1 MRPRRRIKDL
11 YDQINDPDEVKDNP
25 ALKIGNIDLTAA
37 IAAKLK
43 QYQEGDKEEEDIED
57 LPKSFNNQSGPKA
70 DPGETL
76 IFSRI
81 LGHFEIPHSY
91 KWQESSHCWICQRY
105 RYSVI
110 LVSKSIADTFFIQP
124 RNKDKQTFL
133 DKIKHAQEKREE
145 ISGKGGD
152 FHQYGSD
159 DDEIYYD
166 ADTEDARTNHWKNN
180 QITGT
185 FSKWKTHSLLPLGEF
200 IKRIKKNQEPSVTV
214 VQIEK
219 SQYEK

>member
-1 MRPRRRIKDL
+1 MRPRRRIKNL
-11 YDQINDPDEVKDNP
+11 YDQINNPDEVNDD
-25 ALKIGNIDLTAA
+25 AQFKIGNIDLTAA

-43 QYQEGDKEEEDIED
+43 QYQEGDKDEEEIDT

-110 LVSKSIADTFFIQP
+110 LVSKTIADTFFIQP
-124 RNKDKQTFL
+124 RNKDKKTFL
-133 DKIKHAQEKREE
+133 DKI
-145 ISGKGGD
+145 
-152 FHQYGSD
+152 
-159 DDEIYYD
+159 
-166 ADTEDARTNHWKNN
+166 
-180 QITGT
+180 
-185 FSKWKTHSLLPLGEF
+185 
-200 IKRIKKNQEPSVTV
+200 
-214 VQIEK
+214 
-219 SQYEK
+219 